1 MARQPRLVVP
11 SQAHHVVQ
19 FAVDRQTIFRDAEDH
34 QCFLNWLRD
43 AAKLYKVAI
52 HAYVLMPD
60 HVHLAATPA
69 DALGLARMMQWAG
82 RHYVPYFNRKYQRAG
97 TLWQGRFKA
106 GVIDAQHY
114 LLLVCRYIETNPVRA
129 GLVVNPQDYAW
140 SSYNHHVGS
149 KADPLVTDHMIYW
162 SLGNTPFQRE
172 AAYKHMAEQALTS
185 TELQLVGD
193 SAHKGRVLGSDAYKN
208 ELERQTNRQVRPGK
222 RGRPRK
228 IEPLSIQ
235 KVNDIVINAN
245 NLLCP

>member
-19 FAVDRQTIFRDAEDH
+19 YAVDRQTIFRDAEDH

-43 AAKLYKVAI
+43 AAKLYKVAV

-60 HVHLAATPA
+60 HVHLAATPS
-69 DALGLARMMQWAG
+69 DAEGLARMMQWAG

-106 GVIDAQHY
+106 GVIDADHY

-129 GLVVNPQDYAW
+129 GLVPYAQDYPW
-140 SSYNHHVGS
+140 SSYRHHIGS
-149 KADPLVTDHMIYW
+149 KPDPLVTDHMIYW

-172 AAYKHMAEQALTS
+172 AAYQQMAEQVLTLS
-185 TELQLVGD
+185 ELQLVGD
-193 SAHKGRVLGSDAYKN
+193 SAHKGWVLGSDAYKN
-208 ELERQTNRQVRPGK
+208 ELEKQTNRMVRPGR

-228 IEPLSIQ
+228 QVTPETEKTQEVP
-235 KVNDIVINAN
+235 
-245 NLLCP
+245 